1 LNQGQSRPDVIIV
14 GGGTA
19 AFAGAVR
26 AAEQG
31 ARVLMFEQGKVG
43 GTCVNWGCVPSKTLI
58 ARAEEYQCARREER
72 FGVATSGAIDL
83 SLLFD
88 NQRQTVERVRRS
100 HYEGMLAA
108 YPGIEVIYGH
118 ARFVGERELEA
129 KGERYSAAHI
139 LVAVG
144 GKPRT
149 LNIPGLKETGFLT
162 SHSILQ
168 RREPPKSLLILGGGV
183 IALEMGQMLSRLGT
197 RVTIV
202 ERGEQ
207 LLKEFDRRLS
217 EKFHALLESEG
228 VHIEL
233 GVETLR
239 TYREG
244 EQVVICGRRENEGFC
259 LQAHELMLAVGTAP
273 ATESLGCDVAGVALT
288 EGGFIAVDEEMGTS
302 ARGVWAAGDVT
313 GGPLIAPAGAH
324 EAEVAIDN
332 MLDPGRHRR
341 VDHRITPMAV
351 FTSPE
356 FAVVGLFTSNWE
368 PFSRDVVN
376 AFLDL
381 ERIDKAHIV
390 DRRLGGIVVCA
401 GRDNGR
407 LLGVQMLG
415 DRAADVIQAAAV
427 AIRCGMTVHDLAD
440 MVTVYPAISEG
451 LQLAARAC
459 VRKLQDLGA

>member
-1 LNQGQSRPDVIIV
+1 LNAQQKTPDLIVV

-19 AFAGAVR
+19 AVAGALR
-26 AAEQG
+26 AADMG
-31 ARVLMFEQGKVG
+31 AQVLMIEQGKIG

-58 ARAEEYQCARREER
+58 ARAEEYQCTRREVR
-72 FGVATSGAIDL
+72 FGLETSGAIDM

-88 NQRQTVERVRRS
+88 NQRQTVERVRRR
-100 HYEGMLAA
+100 HYEGMLDA
-108 YPGIEVIYGH
+108 YPGIEVIHGH
-118 ARFVGERELEA
+118 GRFVATGELDV
-129 KGERYSAAHI
+129 KGERYTAERF

-149 LNIPGLKETGFLT
+149 LTIPGLVETGYLT

-168 RREPPKSLLILGGGV
+168 RKDPPASLLILGGGV
-183 IALEMGQMLSRLGT
+183 IALEMGQMLNRLGT

-202 ERGEQ
+202 ERGDQ

-217 EKFHALLESEG
+217 DKFHMLLEAEG
-228 VHIEL
+228 VQVEL

-244 EQVVICGRRENEGFC
+244 DQVVICGRRENEGFC
-259 LQAHELMLAVGTAP
+259 LQAQELMLAVGTAP
-273 ATESLGCDVAGVALT
+273 ATENIGCEEAGIALT

-302 ARGVWAAGDVT
+302 VKGIWAAGDVT
-313 GGPLIAPAGAH
+313 GGPLLAPAGAH
-324 EAEVAIDN
+324 EAEVAVDN
-332 MLDPGRHRR
+332 MLDPRRHRR
-341 VDHRITPMAV
+341 VDHRMTPMAV

-356 FAVVGLFTSNWE
+356 FAVVGIFTSTWQ
-368 PFSRDVVN
+368 PYSHGVVD

-381 ERIDKAHIV
+381 ERIDKAHII
-390 DRRLGGIVVCA
+390 DRRQGGILVCA
-401 GRDNGR
+401 DRESGR

-415 DRAADVIQAAAV
+415 DRAADVIHAAAV
-427 AIRCGMTVHDLAD
+427 AIRCGMTVYDLAD

-459 VRKLQDLGA
+459 VRKLRDAL